1 MKIDLTNYSIKE
13 LVELQGVIGGM
24 INDYKDGY
32 FYICEVRSYGRNWT
46 ENWVY
51 NTHTL
56 QELCNKYFGED
67 GIVDVYSNNPD
78 LSAIENYGDVMFVP
92 SIEDYENWKK
102 YMYIKNGI
110 PSLEKA
116 LDEWDNRDNV
126 PFNKRPYFAPI
137 DTREYL
143 AEQKKKLA
151 EFDMSFV
158 APVRVK
164 RTYDNE

>member
-1 MKIDLTNYSIKE
+1 MKMDLSKYTLQE
-13 LVELQGVIGGM
+13 LVELKSTIDGI
-24 INDYKDGY
+24 ITEYRDGY
-32 FYICEVRSYGRNWT
+32 FYICEVRSYGRTWT
-46 ENWVY
+46 ENWIY
-51 NTHTL
+51 NTHVL
-56 QELCNKYFGED
+56 QELCNKYDGYD

-78 LSAIENYGDVMFVP
+78 LSFIGNYGDVMFV
-92 SIEDYENWKK
+92 SSVDDYEKWKT

-110 PSLEKA
+110 PSLEKE

-137 DTREYL
+137 DTREDL

-158 APVRVK
+158 APVMVNK
-164 RTYDNE
+164 VDVG

>member
-1 MKIDLTNYSIKE
+1 
-13 LVELQGVIGGM
+13 
-24 INDYKDGY
+24 
-32 FYICEVRSYGRNWT
+32 
-46 ENWVY
+46 
-51 NTHTL
+51 
-56 QELCNKYFGED
+56 
-67 GIVDVYSNNPD
+67 
-78 LSAIENYGDVMFVP
+78 MFVP

-116 LDEWDNRDNV
+116 LDEWDNRDNE

-137 DTREYL
+137 DTREDL